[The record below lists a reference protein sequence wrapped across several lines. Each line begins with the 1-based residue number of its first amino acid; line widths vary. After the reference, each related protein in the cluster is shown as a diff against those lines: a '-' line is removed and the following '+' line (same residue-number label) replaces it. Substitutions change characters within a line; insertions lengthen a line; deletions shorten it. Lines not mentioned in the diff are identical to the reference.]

1 FGKIDAVVNNALI
14 GFKFDPSRQKSFKD
28 LNWSD
33 YQQQIDGTLKGA
45 FNVTQSVIDQFI
57 EHKSDTIIS
66 IGTNLYQNLVV
77 PYHEYTTDKNSYIG
91 VSRNISSEFIT

>member
-1 FGKIDAVVNNALI
+1 IAIRADVTDRAQVDQLIAEATNHFGKIDAVVNNARI

-57 EHKSDTIIS
+57 
-66 IGTNLYQNLVV
+66 
-77 PYHEYTTDKNSYIG
+77 
-91 VSRNISSEFIT
+91 